1 MRNSIFILLGS
12 SLFLFACLKKEIA
25 VPKHDPGDVITASV
39 NIGSDYKWQIYY
51 NLETN
56 SVVGQ
61 NVKTAWDLAFEN
73 GTSGNHIL
81 LNGSKLMFA
90 YNTGNTNFA
99 AVTDTNGFTPNSK
112 CDYHTGDLTK
122 TAIGNWVGTNHVYII
137 DRGYNELGI
146 HQGFRK
152 IQFLNVDATKYQVKF
167 AQLNGTNEVTL
178 DINKNDDYNYSF
190 LSFTTSNTLLIE
202 PKKDNWDI
210 VFTQYTYTFMNPY
223 HPYLVSGC
231 LLNSNNTKAITDSI
245 TTFANISNASIPNYT
260 FSDDINEIG
269 YRWKEFDGTNYTVNI
284 NRNFL
289 IHSKEG
295 YYYKIHFIDFYNDS
309 GEKGYPKFEYQKL

>member
-1 MRNSIFILLGS
+1 
-12 SLFLFACLKKEIA
+12 
-25 VPKHDPGDVITASV
+25 
-39 NIGSDYKWQIYY
+39 
-51 NLETN
+51 
-56 SVVGQ
+56 
-61 NVKTAWDLAFEN
+61 
-73 GTSGNHIL
+73 
-81 LNGSKLMFA
+81 MFA